1 MVRKIIDCHPGKEFI
16 FRLPNGTAVGK
27 AKNILEFTEL
37 VKIAPLSSLL
47 YHSKGR
53 HFSPWLESIGEKDAA
68 HRLKILEINDATVR
82 VSVLRALK

>member
-1 MVRKIIDCHPGKEFI
+1 MVRKITDCPAGKEFI

-27 AKNILEFTEL
+27 AKNIIEFTEL
-37 VKIAPLSSLL
+37 VKIAPLPSLL

-68 HRLKILEINDATVR
+68 VRLKSMHIDDATVR